1 MVRVLGRILLALPAL
16 LLLSAAPAP
25 ESNPAAA
32 GGGVMVQGVVRAQ
45 GQPLPPDVVVYLEPT
60 DSSVHFDVPKRRVRV
75 SQKGAQFSPAL
86 TVVCVGQTVDFVNDE
101 DRPIEHNVFSNA
113 ANARFDLGLFPP
125 GESRPVSFDQPGAV
139 VLACSIHKFMDGA
152 VYVCPNPL
160 FSRVDS
166 DGAYRI
172 DGVPPGQYTLKT
184 WQRRRRFPE
193 VSMTISVNGAM
204 TQDLEL
210 RRK

>member
-1 MVRVLGRILLALPAL
+1 MVGVLRRILLALSVL
-16 LLLSAAPAP
+16 LLVSAAPTP
-25 ESNPAAA
+25 ESNPVAA
-32 GGGVMVQGVVRAQ
+32 GGVSVQGTVRAV
-45 GQPLPPDVVVYLEPT
+45 GQPLPPDVVVYLEAVDP
-60 DSSVHFDVPKRRVRV
+60 SVHFEVPKRRVRV

-125 GESRPVSFDQPGAV
+125 GESRPVSFDQSGPV

-160 FSRVDS
+160 FSRVDN
-166 DGAYRI
+166 DGSYRI
-172 DGVPPGQYTLKT
+172 DGVPPGQYTIKT

-193 VSMTISVNGAM
+193 VSMTIGVSGATM

-210 RRK
+210 KRK